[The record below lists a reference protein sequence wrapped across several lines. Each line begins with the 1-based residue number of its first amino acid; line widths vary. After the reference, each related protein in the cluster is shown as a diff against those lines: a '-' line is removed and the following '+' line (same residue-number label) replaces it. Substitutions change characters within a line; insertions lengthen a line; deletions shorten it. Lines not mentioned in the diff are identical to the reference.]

1 MALIGAHISTAGG
14 LCRAFE
20 RADAL
25 GCESMQIF
33 TRNQRQWL
41 CKDLSFSEIEAFY
54 RASQTSG
61 VKSVVSHASYLINLA
76 GEPIVREK
84 SEAALLSEVKR
95 CHALSIP
102 NIVLH
107 PGFSGT
113 GDAGSALKLIADSLL
128 RVFDCTADMNVS
140 VLLETMAGQGTVIG
154 GDFSHFSSLLD
165 LMSDHPRVGLC
176 ADMCHIFAA
185 GYEIRSYESYD
196 KVVSLLFKH
205 VGQGRI
211 KCWHLSDSKT
221 ERGSNR
227 DRHAHLGQGEIGL
240 NPFAMLVSDSR
251 FENIP
256 AILETPKDGGG
267 DSENLSI
274 LRKLRGYK

>member
-211 KCWHLSDSKT
+211 K
-221 ERGSNR
+221 
-227 DRHAHLGQGEIGL
+227 
-240 NPFAMLVSDSR
+240 
-251 FENIP
+251 
-256 AILETPKDGGG
+256 
-267 DSENLSI
+267 
-274 LRKLRGYK
+274 